1 MMTTEQYLA
10 LSALS
15 YSELSELKGLS
26 LDKIIK
32 RADRNSNIIKDYKS
46 SQGSVN
52 PQFTALKEISSYKLI
67 SVSTHEEALYLSYR
81 RDLHGSTPSTRDSG
95 FYAAAFQSPS
105 GDIIFAFRGTNDT
118 TDWSIDAGIGFGCPP
133 GDIPQFG
140 CAVKFVA
147 RVLREHGPIYYEDP
161 KDCLK
166 DIGKSNFGKKVTF
179 TGHSLGGGLAQYMT
193 YLSSDLSSAAKIGRA
208 SCRERV

>member
-1 MMTTEQYLA
+1 MTTEQYLA

-26 LDKIIK
+26 LDEIIK

-67 SVSTHEEALYLSYR
+67 SVS
-81 RDLHGSTPSTRDSG
+81 
-95 FYAAAFQSPS
+95 
-105 GDIIFAFRGTNDT
+105 
-118 TDWSIDAGIGFGCPP
+118 
-133 GDIPQFG
+133 
-140 CAVKFVA
+140 
-147 RVLREHGPIYYEDP
+147 
-161 KDCLK
+161 
-166 DIGKSNFGKKVTF
+166 
-179 TGHSLGGGLAQYMT
+179 
-193 YLSSDLSSAAKIGRA
+193 AKIGRA